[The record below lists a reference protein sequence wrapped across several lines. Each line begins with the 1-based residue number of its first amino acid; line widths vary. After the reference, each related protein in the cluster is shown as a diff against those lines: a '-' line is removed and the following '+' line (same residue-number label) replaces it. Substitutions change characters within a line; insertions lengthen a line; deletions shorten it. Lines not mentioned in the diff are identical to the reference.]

1 LLIGPG
7 SGLAKDIGSSVGL
20 SVLITALATALPGL
34 PGFSVLAH
42 LALLAAALGSCA
54 FFWWFPTILLRQIG
68 GSTCGTDVL
77 KHQVDVPDLVR
88 PCLHHKSMQSF
99 SKPKAIAPKLRA

>member
-1 LLIGPG
+1 LLIGAG

-20 SVLITALATALPGL
+20 SVLITALPGL

-68 GSTCGTDVL
+68 GSTCDTDLL

-88 PCLHHKSMQSF
+88 PCLRHKSMQSF